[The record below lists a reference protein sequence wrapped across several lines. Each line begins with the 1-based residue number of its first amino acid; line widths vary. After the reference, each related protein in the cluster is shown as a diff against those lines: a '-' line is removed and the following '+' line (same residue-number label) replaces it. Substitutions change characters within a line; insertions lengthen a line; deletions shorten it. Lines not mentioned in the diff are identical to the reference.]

1 MPLANNLLTPLAKSE
16 PIPLGLIA
24 ADSAPDAGIHKFL
37 GSRAT
42 TLIVSNKEM
51 RDTMKIV
58 ECLEDS
64 AVLKKALFKQ

>member
-1 MPLANNLLTPLAKSE
+1 M
-16 PIPLGLIA
+16 GLIA

>member
-1 MPLANNLLTPLAKSE
+1 MQNDYRSVRIKVGLPLENNLLTPLVKSE
-16 PIPLGLIA
+16 LIPLGLIP

-51 RDTMKIV
+51 RDYENNLV
-58 ECLEDS
+58 S
-64 AVLKKALFKQ
+64 